1 MPTTLV
7 RFFASLLIILTF
19 LPLRAQDAQVFENG
33 IFQDNIKTVLFHA
46 SRDQLADPII
56 RLNSSDRLIL
66 RFDDLDADVKRY
78 FYTVVHCD
86 ADWRPSALE
95 KHEYIDGFDMEEI
108 YDLEF
113 SRGTMIPYTH
123 YHLRIPN
130 RNFNFSKS
138 GNYVLQV
145 FDPELRDPLI
155 LSRRFVVY
163 EPKLSV
169 AGEIV
174 TPTNVAQSRTHQEV
188 TFFVSQKKYL
198 LTNPTEDLRACILQ
212 NGWWDNAMC
221 NISPRYVSGDI
232 LNFDYRGRLVFPGLR
247 NFRPMDLRTTRF
259 RSERVH
265 SIEHYQDGTEIIM
278 RTDDKRTHRSHSL
291 IHDFNGKFIIENR
304 EFPNPHI
311 TSDYVYP
318 FLTLRSPT
326 PIYDRDV
333 FVVGGFSD
341 MRPREENRMSFDDA
355 QGLYYKELFI
365 KQGYYD
371 YLYGVGK
378 QGSSHLDF
386 EETEGSLFETNNEYH
401 ILLYFRSFGGRYD
414 QVIGYGRV
422 TQK

>member
-1 MPTTLV
+1 MTGNKFKLLFALLLV
-7 RFFASLLIILTF
+7 LSLL
-19 LPLRAQDAQVFENG
+19 PLNAQHAEVFENA
-33 IFQDNIKTVLFHA
+33 ISKDYIRTVLFHT

-56 RLNSSDRLIL
+56 RLNSGDQLVL
-66 RFDDLDADVKRY
+66 RFDDMEADVKRY
-78 FYTVVHCD
+78 FFTVVHCD
-86 ADWRPSALE
+86 ADWRPSDLE

-113 SRGTMIPYTH
+113 SRGTIIPYTH
-123 YHLRIPN
+123 YYLRIPN
-130 RNFNFSKS
+130 RNFRFTIS

-145 FDPELRDPLI
+145 FDPELRDPLV

-163 EPKLSV
+163 EPKLTV

-174 TPTNVAQSRTHQEV
+174 SPPNLSQSRTHQEV
-188 TFFVSQKKYL
+188 TFFVSQKNFPL
-198 LTNPTEDLRACILQ
+198 SNPTEDLRACILQ

-221 NISPRYVSGDI
+221 NIAPRYATGDI
-232 LNFDYRGRLVFPGLR
+232 INFDYRGRLVFEGLR

-265 SIEHYQDGTEIIM
+265 SIEHFQDGVEIVM

-311 TSDYVYP
+311 TSDYVYS

-341 MRPREENRMSFDDA
+341 MKPKQELMMNFDDA
-355 QGLYYKELFI
+355 EGLYYKEIFL

-378 QGSSHLDF
+378 QGAPHIDF
-386 EETEGSLFETNNEYH
+386 EETEGSLFETNNDYH
-401 ILLYFRSFGGRYD
+401 ILLYYRSFGGRYD
-414 QVIGYGRV
+414 QVIGYG
-422 TQK
+422 KLGNK